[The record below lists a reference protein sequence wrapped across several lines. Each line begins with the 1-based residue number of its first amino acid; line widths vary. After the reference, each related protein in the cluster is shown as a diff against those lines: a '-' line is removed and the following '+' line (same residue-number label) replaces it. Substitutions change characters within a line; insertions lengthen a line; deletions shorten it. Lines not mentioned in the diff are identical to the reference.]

1 LPKVSSTSK
10 VLGKFSPD
18 WVGGIQNTFKYK
30 NLSLSFLVDASFG
43 GSIFSNTNKTGRY
56 TGVLESTLF
65 GRDAEHGGL
74 WYYVDNGNRVQI
86 SEPQYTISDAGLYYS
101 NINGKQ
107 ERVYQDGIIVDGIGE
122 DGQPNKKV
130 VSAENYYHRIYNI
143 AEANVYDASYVKLRE
158 LSINY
163 QLPKSIYGL
172 IGLQGASI
180 GFTARNL
187 WIIYK
192 EADNIDPESAITAGN
207 AQGVE
212 AYTLPTART
221 FGVNVNVKF

>member
-1 LPKVSSTSK
+1 M
-10 VLGKFSPD
+10 
-18 WVGGIQNTFKYK
+18 
-30 NLSLSFLVDASFG
+30 
-43 GSIFSNTNKTGRY
+43 
-56 TGVLESTLF
+56 LESTLF